1 MSYAASVMPGPAP
14 SLRAKLA
21 LAGVATLFAAGVGAV
36 AWRFLRPAGVE
47 VTATGDGAAETTWR
61 GQDAYVVDPV
71 AGLRPRRSATIAHPM
86 TGLDL
91 SDPQQIEKRRDAH
104 AFLRADPL
112 PTPLDRPAALFV
124 GDSHLDGVV
133 STADNAT
140 TLLERGSEA
149 AGAPCYCLNAGCGLY
164 SLWQSVLRARDLLP
178 QWRPR
183 AVVVVV
189 FLGNDFLDLDD
200 PTVPHL
206 DDALQERP
214 GDERAAK
221 GGAAERQRAIGLQAP
236 HEQLFWQGLNQA
248 EWLRRDPTRHD
259 AWLRK
264 AGHAVAAMEAA
275 AAAHGARVLWTLL
288 PSFDLVFPEH
298 AGNLSAGAKAA
309 IAAGGQRRLRDGF
322 AALLT
327 ARGATVV
334 DVEPAIAADGAL
346 DVYALDFHV
355 YRRGHRLL
363 ADALRQPL
371 AAALAR

>member
-1 MSYAASVMPGPAP
+1 MPRAAASF
-14 SLRAKLA
+14 RAKLA
-21 LAGVATLFAAGVGAV
+21 LASVATLFAAAAGAL
-36 AWRFLRPAGVE
+36 AWRLLRPAGVE
-47 VTATGDGAAETTWR
+47 VTATGAGATETTWR

-104 AFLRADPL
+104 AFLRATEL
-112 PTPLDRPAALFV
+112 PSPLDRPSALFV

-133 STADNAT
+133 STDDNAT

-164 SLWQSVLRARDLLP
+164 SLWQSALRARDLLP

-183 AVVVVV
+183 AVVVIV

-206 DDALQERP
+206 DDALQEQP

-221 GGAAERQRAIGLQAP
+221 GGAADRQRAIGLQAP

-264 AGHAVAAMEAA
+264 AAHAVATLETA

-288 PSFDLVFPEH
+288 PSFDLVFPEQ
-298 AGNLSAGAKAA
+298 AANLSAGAKVAVA
-309 IAAGGQRRLRDGF
+309 SGAQRRLRDGF
-322 AALLT
+322 AALL
-327 ARGATVV
+327 AGRGATVV
-334 DVEPAIAADGAL
+334 DVEPLFAADGKL

-355 YRRGHRLL
+355 YRKGHRLL
-363 ADALRQPL
+363 AAALQQPL
-371 AAALAR
+371 GAALAR